1 MKAELRLGKHSE
13 IPGQAVFEVWFAGR
27 FIGQVTGADGPGI
40 RFLSK
45 YPVKQITPDPT
56 MPLR

>member
-1 MKAELRLGKHSE
+1 
-13 IPGQAVFEVWFAGR
+13 VWFAGR

-45 YPVKQITPDPT
+45 YPVKQITPGPTMVTT